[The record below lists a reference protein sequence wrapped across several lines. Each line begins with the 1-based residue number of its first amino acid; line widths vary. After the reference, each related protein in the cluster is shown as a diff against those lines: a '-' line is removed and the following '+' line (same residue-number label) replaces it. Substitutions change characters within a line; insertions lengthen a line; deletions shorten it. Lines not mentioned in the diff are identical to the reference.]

1 MSHYYKKSQVSR
13 PSRFSSNRTTN
24 KTSSNLYKLDEDVK
38 HSSSRPSNN
47 NHRSSRHNP
56 SHVSSSKHPS
66 SNNGYYTPSTSR
78 STRSHV
84 SAASSSNNG
93 RYTPQRS
100 DSMIASVASRTSD
113 YDDED
118 DDYSSDSSFDS
129 LDSNSSDSDSDSE
142 NNYDMVWKDF
152 QRKMRSAN
160 RASSSSG
167 SSNYGVSGS
176 MNFNGNEIVVNP
188 SGTSVNGKKYKPGDR
203 KFKLDGMTVEIKN
216 GGISVT
222 S

>member
-1 MSHYYKKSQVSR
+1 
-13 PSRFSSNRTTN
+13 
-24 KTSSNLYKLDEDVK
+24 
-38 HSSSRPSNN
+38 
-47 NHRSSRHNP
+47 
-56 SHVSSSKHPS
+56 
-66 SNNGYYTPSTSR
+66 
-78 STRSHV
+78 
-84 SAASSSNNG
+84 
-93 RYTPQRS
+93 
-100 DSMIASVASRTSD
+100 MIASVASRTSD
-113 YDDED
+113 YDDEE

-129 LDSNSSDSDSDSE
+129 SDSDSSDSDSDSE
-142 NNYDMVWKDF
+142 NNYDVMWKDF

-167 SSNYGVSGS
+167 SSNYGGS
-176 MNFNGNEIVVNP
+176 SSMSFNGNEIVVNP

>member
-1 MSHYYKKSQVSR
+1 MSQYYKRSQVSR
-13 PSRFSSNRTTN
+13 PSRVSTNRSTN
-24 KTSSNLYKLDEDVK
+24 KTSSNLYKLDEEVK
-38 HSSSRPSNN
+38 HSSSRSSNN
-47 NHRSSRHNP
+47 RHHSSRHNP
-56 SHVSSSKHPS
+56 SHVSSSKHSS

-78 STRSHV
+78 STKSHI

-129 LDSNSSDSDSDSE
+129 SDSDSSDSDSDSE
-142 NNYDMVWKDF
+142 NNYDMMWKHF
-152 QRKMRSAN
+152 QRKMRN
-160 RASSSSG
+160 TNKASSSSG
-167 SSNYGVSGS
+167 SSNYGGS
-176 MNFNGNEIVVNP
+176 CVTNFNGNEIVVNS

-203 KFKLDGMTVEIKN
+203 KFKLDGMTIEIKN
-216 GGISVT
+216 GGISIT
-222 S
+222 